1 MLMLR
6 AMSNPA
12 EVDRLVEA
20 CLAVTDSL
28 AADGVGVEKLDRLR
42 EPMLSSRRDSKRTN
56 GYWMSVLDGAQ
67 KDPKLLD
74 SVRSADGFL
83 ENVGPQDLNFLATEY
98 LTQKRASI
106 RIVQPEWRGPGAWY
120 LPRMRSIQG
129 EWTAKF
135 IL

>member
-83 ENVGPQDLNFLATEY
+83 ENVGPQNLNFLATEHP
-98 LTQKRASI
+98 TQKRASI
-106 RIVQPEWRGPGAWY
+106 RIVQPKWRGPGAWY